1 MSHYQSVWEA
11 LEETPQEVQL
21 IRLRAPLMQ
30 TIEQHVRGMSQPL
43 SAVAAGLHIPE
54 NRLAEILEGSIDDF
68 SLDELAET
76 AAGPGLHLSIDV
88 REAA

>member
-21 IRLRAPLMQ
+21 MRLRAQLMQ
-30 TIEQHVRGMSQPL
+30 AIEQHVRGMSQPL

-54 NRLAEILEGSIDDF
+54 NRLVEILEGSIDDF
-68 SLDELAET
+68 SLDELAEI
-76 AAGPGLHLSIDV
+76 AARAGLRLSIDV